1 MASEIRFR
9 PYLAALTAFLVGCAV
24 FVYDR
29 VHDLVAYV
37 GQSLFSDHVIVD
49 HRTRLHVDSME
60 RELRAA
66 TIELTTMGERFKAF
80 VRKRHDH
87 RLAVGDGYLNGEC
100 GWLPA
105 H

>member
-1 MASEIRFR
+1 
-9 PYLAALTAFLVGCAV
+9 
-24 FVYDR
+24 
-29 VHDLVAYV
+29 
-37 GQSLFSDHVIVD
+37 
-49 HRTRLHVDSME
+49 ME

-66 TIELTTMGERFKAF
+66 TIELTTLGERVKAF